1 MKQETNQESKFVRD
15 TFGEAIHLGPG
26 FIEDDPRWPIPSVDL
41 IEASTWIGGPYKR
54 VPLLVRRGKGGK
66 YVPISPI
73 RSFSAH
79 KALIEAGE
87 EDVFRV
93 HVCEGLPEVDAI
105 AVHNAV
111 EWYVSLD
118 HAGDWMH
125 RQPAVFA
132 GLESCAK
139 KPWLVDGARRFM
151 AAACGTN
158 TVMLTRVKRV
168 ANDAVPEVI
177 ALVEEGLFTMHAADD
192 AAKLSAEKQRAIA
205 QAVRE
210 EGITDSRQ
218 AARVIRRYEDRKVRP
233 VSELVLDVEALSKA
247 LADNKVS
254 VGVQQALRLQAAVG
268 DLVGAACLR

>member
-125 RQPAVFA
+125 RQPAVYA

-192 AAKLSAEKQRAIA
+192 AARLSAEKQRAIA

-210 EGITDSRQ
+210 EGITDPRL
-218 AARVIRRYEDRKVRP
+218 AARVIRRFEDRKLRP
-233 VSELVLDVEALSKA
+233 VSELVLDVEALAKA
-247 LADNKVS
+247 VAEGKVS